1 MLIGLIVVSMAA
13 WSMVQQN
20 AVLNAPLPGPSMQ
33 SVPSLVVATPG
44 TTTAGPTPK
53 PTTTPTPSVVKSIQP
68 KPKPEPLVIKSSA
81 VLQIY
86 MPSTHKLMVI
96 DAPVA
101 QMPTSCKK
109 EIDPPRDVSRRRG
122 VFQCGDFA
130 NAGTNS
136 TGTTVLPGH
145 SSVDQQWNTVFDKLS
160 CTATSCARTTVAE
173 HCSVQR
179 STLVGRKIYLR
190 TAASGKH
197 WLVYLVTDVYCP
209 SQTIGKDNGVN
220 AKVWKPTPGGLLL
233 ITCLEQANQHGS
245 TNSLFVKAQ
254 YISVT

>member
-1 MLIGLIVVSMAA
+1 MVPIVAGLLVVLVAA

-20 AVLNAPLPGPSMQ
+20 AALNAPLPGPSVQ
-33 SVPSLVVATPG
+33 AVPSLTTATPSA
-44 TTTAGPTPK
+44 TTNK
-53 PTTTPTPSVVKSIQP
+53 PTTTPTPSVVTSTQQP
-68 KPKPEPLVIKSSA
+68 KPLEIESSP

-109 EIDPPRDVSRRRG
+109 EIDPPRDISRRRG

-130 NAGTNS
+130 SAGTNS
-136 TGTTVLPGH
+136 TGMTVLPGH

-179 STLVGRKIYLR
+179 STLVGRLVYLR
-190 TAASGKH
+190 TVASGKH
-197 WLVYLVTDVYCP
+197 WLVYRVTDVFCP
-209 SQTIGKDNGVN
+209 SQTIGKDNNVN

-254 YISVT
+254 YVEVK